1 LAETWELGLDQP
13 GSAGTTT
20 LRLGGAFAALVVAMA
35 VIVVIRGDIQLT
47 EFPRFATFHSGFVLL
62 ADSIVAFLLFGQFMY
77 RRLPCYLLLAAAYLF
92 SALITVPFL
101 LSFPGAL
108 RIEGGIIGG
117 SQSAIWTWHI
127 WHILFP
133 GLIGVSMVVSERSR
147 KFLVSRSLVTPCIA
161 GTVASVLVLLALAI
175 AATTVWHDWLPVLI
189 TRSPVP
195 LTSSFYV
202 VGGVAA
208 VTTLAALGVTLHL
221 VWKRSTALH
230 VWVAVA
236 LVAVLADIAASLGAY
251 NRFSVGWYF
260 GRIESMTAAAVLL
273 LVLLGRINQL
283 YRGLAV
289 TVGDLASANERLS
302 SLVGEKEALVAVL
315 QRREKEVRH
324 LAYHDPVTGLPNRR
338 LLMDRL
344 DHQLAQAERYRH
356 SLALL
361 FLDLDNFKEINDAYG
376 HEVGDMLLHEVAV
389 RLGTCVRG
397 GDTVSR
403 LGGDEFVIVLP
414 EISEESDAIVVAE
427 KVIAAL
433 CRDFQIIGD
442 VLRVS
447 TSIGIALSTPEI
459 RHDTSE
465 LMARADAAMYAAK
478 QGGRNQYRLA
488 A

>member
-20 LRLGGAFAALVVAMA
+20 LRLGSAFAALVIAIA
-35 VIVVIRGDIQLT
+35 VVVVTNGNVQLP
-47 EFPRFATFHSGFVLL
+47 EFPQFATFHSGFVLL
-62 ADSIVAFLLFGQFMY
+62 ADGIVAFLLFGQFVY
-77 RRLPCYLLLAAAYLF
+77 RRLPCYALLAAAYLF
-92 SALITVPFL
+92 SALITIPFL

-108 RIEGGIIGG
+108 RNAAVVLGG

-133 GLIGVSMVVSERSR
+133 GLIGVSMFVSESGR
-147 KFLVSRSLVTPCIA
+147 KYLVSRSVVAPCIA
-161 GTVASVLVLLALAI
+161 ATVGFVLVLLAVAI
-175 AATTVWHDWLPVLI
+175 AATTVWHDRLPVLI
-189 TRSPVP
+189 TMNPVP
-195 LTSSFYV
+195 LTNSFYV

-208 VTTLAALGVTLHL
+208 ATTLAALGVTLHL

-251 NRFSVGWYF
+251 NRYSVGWYF
-260 GRIESMTAAAVLL
+260 GRVESMAAAAVLL

-302 SLVGEKEALVAVL
+302 TLVEDKEALVAAL
-315 QRREKEVRH
+315 QRREEEVRH

-344 DHQLAQAERYRH
+344 DHQLTQAERYRH

-376 HEVGDMLLHEVAV
+376 HEVGDMLLREVAA

-414 EISEESDAIVVAE
+414 EISERDDAVAVAE
-427 KVIAAL
+427 KVIDTL

-459 RHDTSE
+459 RHDASE
-465 LMARADAAMYAAK
+465 LMVRADAAMYAAK